1 MKAKIS
7 YAKARVA
14 ATYAAITAGVS
25 YTKAVVSNVYSGTAE
40 ALLQYLADST
50 RFNESGFLFT
60 QDYVDDTYFEEAGYI
75 ADDARSF

>member
-1 MKAKIS
+1 MKANIS
-7 YAKARVA
+7 YVKGKVA

-40 ALLQYLADST
+40 ALLQYLADSI

>member
-1 MKAKIS
+1 MKANIS
-7 YAKARVA
+7 YVKGKVA

-40 ALLQYLADST
+40 ALLQYLADSI

-60 QDYVDDTYFEEAGYI
+60 QDYVDDTYFEEVGYI
-75 ADDARSF
+75 VDDVRSF